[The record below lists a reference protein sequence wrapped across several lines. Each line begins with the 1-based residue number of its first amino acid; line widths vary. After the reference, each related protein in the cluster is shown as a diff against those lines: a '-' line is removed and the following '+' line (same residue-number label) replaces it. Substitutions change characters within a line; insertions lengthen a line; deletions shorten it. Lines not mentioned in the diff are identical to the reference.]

1 MDRLMATPSVMP
13 SAMPSK
19 GKQDPLSLDWTPVA
33 NGLPLQVQSLRPW
46 SERNNASVVPHEPM
60 SALTAAI
67 RVFVFG
73 GAALVTAFGGWQMY
87 QVVDFGPRITALQWL
102 LLGLFVINFSWIAFS
117 FTTAIAGFLS
127 LLLNPIRAGKRPRT
141 ALQKKTAIL
150 MPVYN
155 EAPARVFGAIT
166 AMGKALTDAGQGAA
180 FDVFFLSD
188 STEPDVWIA
197 EEQAFLHLRHSFAS
211 LVGAPKIFYRH
222 RASNKGRKAG
232 NIADFVQRW
241 GGHYDHMVVLDA
253 DSLMSAETII
263 DLTMAM
269 EADPRSGIIQ
279 TLPLIINRNT
289 LYARLQQFAAR
300 IYGPVIAEG
309 LRLWMGRDGNYWGH
323 NAIIRTRAFA
333 ETAILPDL
341 SGKPPFGGHILSHDF
356 VEAALMRRARW
367 RVTMMRGVVGSY
379 EESPPSIIDLAQRD
393 RRWAQGNLQHL
404 RVIGAKGL
412 ALASRQH
419 FAVGIFSY
427 LASPLWLLQ
436 LLIGIIIT
444 LQATYLRPEYFTKEF
459 VLYPEWPRFDAE
471 RSLWLFGGTMAI
483 LIAPKLF
490 GVLLGLFDST
500 IRKGAGGGVLLLLSA
515 MVEIVLSALIA
526 PLMMLIQSRSV
537 YEILTGK
544 DSGWNTQ
551 RRDDGSIPLGS
562 TARRHAG
569 HMLLG
574 LVATIS
580 AALLSPQ
587 LAGWMAP
594 TLMGLVL
601 AIPLS
606 HASGMVSIGLGLRR
620 LGLLRTPEE
629 TTRPA
634 IAVAAERETGNFSV
648 QVTVGHALKAV
659 VNEPALL
666 EHHLKGAMQ
675 PKRPRGTISPERAM
689 AEAKLSEALNRDEA
703 ASWLTAKETMVV
715 LNDRALLQ
723 SYVALPQAQ

>member
-1 MDRLMATPSVMP
+1 MATAS
-13 SAMPSK
+13 SITQRRLSK
-19 GKQDPLSLDWTPVA
+19 DSSSTDWVPKPA
-33 NGLPLQVQSLRPW
+33 ELPIPIQSLRPW
-46 SERNNASVVPHEPM
+46 PEAGRSSSTRRETTGGG
-60 SALTAAI
+60 TAFI
-67 RVFVFG
+67 RLFVFG
-73 GAALVTAFGGWQMY
+73 AAAMLTAFGGWQMY

-102 LLGLFVINFSWIAFS
+102 LLSLFVINFSWIAFS
-117 FTTAIAGFLS
+117 FTAAIAGFIS
-127 LLLNPIRAGKRPRT
+127 LLLWPSRT
-141 ALQKKTAIL
+141 RTKPQAKLAKKTAIL

-155 EAPARVFGAIT
+155 EAPARVFGAVA
-166 AMGKALTDAGQGAA
+166 AMGKALTEAGQGDA
-180 FDVFFLSD
+180 FDLFFLSD
-188 STEPDVWIA
+188 STEPNLWIA
-197 EEQAFLHLRHSFAS
+197 EERAFLQFRQS
-211 LVGAPKIFYRH
+211 LSLLPNAPKVFYRH
-222 RASNKGRKAG
+222 RTNNTGRKAG
-232 NIADFVQRW
+232 NISDFVEHW

-263 DLTMAM
+263 TLAAAM

-289 LYARLQQFAAR
+289 VYARLQQFAAR

-323 NAIIRTRAFA
+323 NAIIRTKAFA

-356 VEAALMRRARW
+356 VEAALMRRAGW
-367 RVTMMRGVVGSY
+367 RVTMLRGVVGSY

-404 RVIGAKGL
+404 RVFGAKGL

-483 LIAPKLF
+483 LLAPKLF
-490 GVLLGLFDST
+490 GVLLGLIDPA
-500 IRKGAGGGVLLLLSA
+500 IRKGAGGGILLILSA
-515 MVEIVLSALIA
+515 LVEMILSALIA

-544 DSGWNTQ
+544 DSGWATQ
-551 RRDDGSIPLGS
+551 RRDDGSIPLAS

-569 HMLLG
+569 HMVLG
-574 LVATIS
+574 VIATIS
-580 AALLSPQ
+580 ALLLSPQ

-594 TLMGLVL
+594 TLVGLVL

-606 HASGMVSIGLGLRR
+606 HASGMVSLGLYLRR
-620 LGLLRTPEE
+620 FGLLRTPEE

-634 IAVAAERETGNFSV
+634 IAVAAEKEAAAFLEGQSAALALETV
-648 QVTVGHALKAV
+648 AR
-659 VNEPALL
+659 EPALL
-666 EHHLKGAMQ
+666 EQHLRGTHQ
-675 PKRPRGTISPERAM
+675 QKRPRGSITPERAM
-689 AEAKLSEALNRDEA
+689 AEAKLSEALNRKEA
-703 ASWLTAKETMVV
+703 AQWLTPKETLIV

-723 SYVALPQAQ
+723 SFIGLPETP